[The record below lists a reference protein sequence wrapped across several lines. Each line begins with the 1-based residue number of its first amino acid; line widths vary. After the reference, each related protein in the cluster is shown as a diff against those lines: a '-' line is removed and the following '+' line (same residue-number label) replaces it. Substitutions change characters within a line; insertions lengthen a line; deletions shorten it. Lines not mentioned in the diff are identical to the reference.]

1 MADKKKKKV
10 KISYDK
16 ANEIKPLVAYFAIV
30 DQGNANAIVEIFR
43 RAGST
48 ASFIQMGRGTASK
61 HVRDI
66 LGIEDNR
73 KEIVY
78 SLVREDY
85 AEDIQK
91 ELSAYFMSAKRNKGV
106 GFSIKLNSIV
116 GVKLYKFFTQTI
128 RG

>member
-10 KISYDK
+10 KIPYDK

-73 KEIVY
+73 KEIVI
-78 SLVREDY
+78 SIIREDKLNEATTELTAYY
-85 AEDIQK
+85 A
-91 ELSAYFMSAKRNKGV
+91 ATKRNKGI
-106 GFSIKLNSIV
+106 GFSISLTGLA
-116 GVKLYKFFTQTI
+116 GVRMYQFLANI
-128 RG
+128 